1 MPRQNI
7 VILLVGIF
15 VCLVCAGR
23 TSLEEQVLHYILGK
37 IEREALEP
45 VDRERLLEGAMN
57 GMVSESADYPYSAYL
72 GPEEEAEYE
81 DEIQGRTAGIG
92 IYRMQQDEP
101 SGEIW
106 FTPVYDSPAADA
118 GLRFG
123 DRIAAADGKSFQGLS
138 IREIGKLLRGDE
150 GTSVRLT
157 VRPREEILAS
167 SETSAP
173 EEKEKIEEKTDAA
186 PSATRE
192 VEITRRLFQVDIIAG
207 DRRDADGK
215 WIYTLADHPKIG
227 YIRVDQ
233 FTETTGDEF
242 SVALETLSDAESL
255 ILDLRGNPGGF
266 LPAAI
271 MICDHFLPDGSEIV
285 TTRRRDG
292 SVKGRFCA
300 GGGKKRLDLR
310 LAVLIDDGSAS
321 ASEIVSSAMQDHQ
334 RGTIIGSR
342 SYGKGTVQEL
352 FPLPCG
358 LGLLRLTDASF
369 WGPSGKPIHRHHGA
383 KEDEAW
389 GVKPDDGFAVPM
401 TYLES
406 DIAGLYRDIRSL
418 PNDTPDAAVTEKIID
433 QRLRTMKKEDY
444 LDDSSEEEIDNETA
458 DTPADSAEPDEQSK
472 ETPSAESAENI
483 DESKDEKSAP
493 KRVGSAPYFDPPL
506 ERAIQFLTEQNDKTE
521 RTE

>member
-7 VILLVGIF
+7 VILLVALF
-15 VCLVCAGR
+15 VCLICAAR

-45 VDRERLLEGAMN
+45 VGREQLLEGAMS

-92 IYRMQQDEP
+92 IYRMQRDEP
-101 SGEIW
+101 SGELW
-106 FTPVYDSPAADA
+106 FTPVYDSPAAEA

-123 DRIAAADGKSFQGLS
+123 DRITAVDGKTLQGLS
-138 IREIGKLLRGDE
+138 IREIGKLLRGSE

-157 VRPREEILAS
+157 VRPREEILAGEDS
-167 SETSAP
+167 GAS
-173 EEKEKIEEKTDAA
+173 EEKAEKTDAA

-192 VEITRRLFQVDIIAG
+192 VEITRRLFQIDIIAG

-215 WIYTLADHPKIG
+215 WIFTLADHPKIG

-233 FTETTGDEF
+233 FTETTGTEF
-242 SVALETLSDAESL
+242 GEALETLTDAESL
-255 ILDLRGNPGGF
+255 IIDLRGNPGGF

-271 MICDHFLPDGSEIV
+271 TICDHFLPDGSEIV

-300 GGGKKRLDLR
+300 GNGKKRLDLR
-310 LAVLIDDGSAS
+310 LAILIDDGSAS
-321 ASEIVSSAMQDHQ
+321 ASEIVSSAMQDHR

-358 LGLLRLTDASF
+358 MGLLRLTDASF

-389 GVKPDDGFAVPM
+389 GVKPDDGFVVPM

-406 DIAGLYRDIRSL
+406 DVAGLYRDIRSL
-418 PNDTPDAAVTEKIID
+418 PNDKPDAAVTEKIID

-444 LDDSSEEEIDNETA
+444 LDDSPEEETDEEIIEETA
-458 DTPADSAEPDEQSK
+458 DPAAPDEKPKETPAD
-472 ETPSAESAENI
+472 PSVENTE
-483 DESKDEKSAP
+483 ESKDEKSPP
-493 KRVGSAPYFDPPL
+493 KRVGGAPYFDPPL